1 MSQKSFTPENTYFAN
16 VYTSNA
22 LFVYHF
28 DGKCKGNIVRR
39 DVFFSPRY
47 LVARRRHRRQITTL
61 GRMKGGSDNMI
72 LFRMSTI

>member
-28 DGKCKGNIVRR
+28 DGKCKGNIVSR
-39 DVFFSPRY
+39 DVFFFSPLSRCKEK
-47 LVARRRHRRQITTL
+47 ASP
-61 GRMKGGSDNMI
+61 SDNNVRQDERRI
-72 LFRMSTI
+72 